1 MTNILKIFINIR
13 KVNILIIQY
22 CFNLFHLI
30 SFLTQLEFFFLI
42 LMQQGLGKSII
53 LKSSCFSLQYYF
65 LNYDFDDNNEKYVAD
80 IKIKYTYFMQHKII
94 SFLTP

>member
-1 MTNILKIFINIR
+1 
-13 KVNILIIQY
+13 
-22 CFNLFHLI
+22 
-30 SFLTQLEFFFLI
+30 
-42 LMQQGLGKSII
+42 MQQGLGKSII